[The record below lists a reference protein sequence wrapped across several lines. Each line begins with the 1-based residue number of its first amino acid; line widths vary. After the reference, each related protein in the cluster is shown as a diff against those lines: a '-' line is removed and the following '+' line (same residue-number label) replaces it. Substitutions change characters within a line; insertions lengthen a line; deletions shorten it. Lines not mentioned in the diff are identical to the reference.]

1 MDKKEKLKISL
12 PIIVEGK
19 YDKVRLLSVCD
30 AHIIVTDGFGIFR
43 ETEKKALLR
52 RLCEKS
58 KVIVLTDADGGG
70 LVIRSYL
77 KKILPPDRV
86 INLYIPPIEGKE
98 RRKDERSKEGL
109 LGVEGMEN
117 ELLYSLLAPY
127 GGDEPLTGEKSPVTK
142 AEMYADGLFG
152 RDMSAVLRERLLKE
166 LNLPKNLSSNAL
178 VEAINMLSLRGE
190 YDKFIERTCE
200 KND

>member
-1 MDKKEKLKISL
+1 MDNNEKLKIDL

-19 YDKVRLLSVCD
+19 YDKARLQSVCD

-43 ETEKKALLR
+43 ESEKKELLR

-70 LVIRSYL
+70 LVIRSHL

-98 RRKDERSKEGL
+98 RRKEERSKEGL

-117 ELLYSLLAPY
+117 DLLYSLLEPY
-127 GGDEPLTGEKSPVTK
+127 SGEALPERENDPVTK
-142 AEMYADGLFG
+142 SEMYADGLFG
-152 RDMSAVLRERLLKE
+152 RDGSAELRQRLLCA
-166 LNLPKNLSSNAL
+166 LSLPKNLSANAL
-178 VEAINMLSLRGE
+178 VEAINMLCLRAE
-190 YDKFIERTCE
+190 YDKFIKETSKE
-200 KND
+200 ND